1 MMPMVFYY
9 MDQKKDLS
17 SHTPIKKIDIV
28 AVRHFLKSVSLLVR
42 LIFLHFIG
50 YFSQIWLE
58 YPIFLCI
65 YETFRF
71 KH

>member
-42 LIFLHFIG
+42 LIFFAF
-50 YFSQIWLE
+50 YRVF
-58 YPIFLCI
+58 
-65 YETFRF
+65 
-71 KH
+71 